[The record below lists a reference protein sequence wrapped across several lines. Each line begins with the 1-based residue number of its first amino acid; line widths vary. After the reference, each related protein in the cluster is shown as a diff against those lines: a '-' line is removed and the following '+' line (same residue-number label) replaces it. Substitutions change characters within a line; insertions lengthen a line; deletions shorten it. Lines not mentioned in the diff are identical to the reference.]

1 MMQMGY
7 QGGPYMRGD
16 AMGQYQPQHRGGDPG
31 VFGGMGGGGGG
42 PSGGAVRPGGMGS
55 MTGAPSGMDP
65 MQQNSM
71 QNSLAAYF
79 ASVGRGNNQAPFQ
92 MGQGGFQPGGFQP
105 RPIPMS
111 GGFGQPQSG
120 GYDSSGINP
129 GGMYTG
135 GQQPPI
141 ALPQGGFQG
150 MPLRNLGFGGR

>member
-16 AMGQYQPQHRGGDPG
+16 AMGQYQPQYRGGDPG
-31 VFGGMGGGGGG
+31 VFGGMGGGGGI
-42 PSGGAVRPGGMGS
+42 GGGMVRPGGMGS
-55 MTGAPSGMDP
+55 MTGAPSGMPQAPSD
-65 MQQNSM
+65 MQS
-71 QNSLAAYF
+71 SLAAYF
-79 ASVGRGNNQAPFQ
+79 AQMGRGNNQAPFQ

-111 GGFGQPQSG
+111 GGFGQPQGG

-129 GGMYTG
+129 HGMYTG

-150 MPLRNLGFGGR
+150 APMLRNLGFGGR